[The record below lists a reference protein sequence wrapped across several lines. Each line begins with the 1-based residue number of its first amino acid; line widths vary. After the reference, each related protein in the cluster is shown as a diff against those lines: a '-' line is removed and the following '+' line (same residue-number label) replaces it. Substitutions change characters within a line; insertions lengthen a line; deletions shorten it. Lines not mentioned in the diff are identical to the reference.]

1 MSNYGSAST
10 KSTNSKSRSTLLFDM
25 DAMQLA
31 ENTDKNQLIEQ
42 LPINALTPMDD
53 QPRKIFEKETLE
65 ELAQSIRNY
74 GILQPLIVTATAKKG
89 CFYIIAGERRW
100 RAAQLAG
107 FDMVPCIVRDIA
119 EHMQLEVALIENIQ
133 REELSPYEEA
143 CTLYRLIEEHEYTQE
158 ILASRIGKNRST
170 VANKLRLLNLPDVIL
185 KDLNA
190 KAITAGHAKAL
201 CGLDDEK
208 LQLRIHKVIVS
219 KKLSVRQT
227 EDLIQNMKKEKS
239 HKKLV
244 GESVD
249 ISADLRYIC
258 DQFKGHLGTRVKIT
272 GDTNK
277 GKIEINYYTLD
288 DLERISDLILN
299 MGLK

>member
-1 MSNYGSAST
+1 MSNYGSTST
-10 KSTNSKSRSTLLFDM
+10 KSTSSKPQHVPGFDLNSIQHLENKS
-25 DAMQLA
+25 
-31 ENTDKNQLIEQ
+31 ENQVIEH
-42 LPINALTPMDD
+42 LHIHALVPMDD

-74 GILQPLIVTATAKKG
+74 GILQPLIVSKTKKNG
-89 CFYIIAGERRW
+89 VFYIIAGERRW
-100 RAAQLAG
+100 RAAQIAG
-107 FDMVPCIVRDIA
+107 FEMVPCIIRDIA
-119 EHMQLEVALIENIQ
+119 EHLKLEVALIENIQ
-133 REELSPYEEA
+133 REELSPYDEA
-143 CTLYRLIEEHEYTQE
+143 CTLYRLIEEHDYTQE
-158 ILASRIGKNRST
+158 ILASRIGKKRST

-190 KAITAGHAKAL
+190 KVIMPGHAKAL
-201 CGLDDEK
+201 CALDDEK
-208 LQLRIHKVIVS
+208 LQLKIHGIISS

-227 EDLIQNMKKEKS
+227 EDLIQNMKKEKP
-239 HKKLV
+239 HKKLL
-244 GESVD
+244 GNTD

-299 MGLK
+299 AGLK